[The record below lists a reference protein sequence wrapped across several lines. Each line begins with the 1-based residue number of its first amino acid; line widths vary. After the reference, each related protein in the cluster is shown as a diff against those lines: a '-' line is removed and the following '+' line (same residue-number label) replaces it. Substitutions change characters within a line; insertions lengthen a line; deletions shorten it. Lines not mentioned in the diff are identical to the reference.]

1 MSLPRGR
8 RSQHFEPFEP
18 SLSDEIRVK
27 TGLGAHGN
35 RILYTLRWYSCKVG
49 EGLFFLLISCKF
61 PQDSKISVC
70 LFCARFNSQA
80 PITPMLATRGVF
92 RLSRLSVN
100 ICSKTVK
107 NISHKSSMAD
117 FLKLFIFMQ
126 GARKRV

>member
-49 EGLFFLLISCKF
+49 EELFFLQISCKF
-61 PQDSKISVC
+61 PHDWKISMHVFLVPALTFRRLLRQC
-70 LFCARFNSQA
+70 WRL
-80 PITPMLATRGVF
+80 GVF
-92 RLSRLSVN
+92 SGSHGSALTSVP
-100 ICSKTVK
+100 
-107 NISHKSSMAD
+107 
-117 FLKLFIFMQ
+117 
-126 GARKRV
+126 KR

>member
-35 RILYTLRWYSCKVG
+35 ILYTLRWYSCKVG
-49 EGLFFLLISCKF
+49 EGLFFLQISSRLKNF
-61 PQDSKISVC
+61 YVC
-70 LFCARFNSQA
+70 LSCARVNSQA
-80 PITPMLATRGVF
+80 PITPILATRGVF
-92 RLSRLSVN
+92 RLSQLRVY

-107 NISHKSSMAD
+107 NVSHKSSVAD
-117 FLKLFIFMQ
+117 FLKWCFVF
-126 GARKRV
+126 